1 MKQTKMKVKNEQR
14 VVEINTS
21 KFKLVEYAGHLN
33 GIDQTAIKLFSQAL
47 VPQDEGM
54 IIEIVTMG

>member
-1 MKQTKMKVKNEQR
+1 MKRLLIFSTLLCLTLSAYSQHVYPEVFDNCYLDEFIFEQDK
-14 VVEINTS
+14 I
-21 KFKLVEYAGHLN
+21 
-33 GIDQTAIKLFSQAL
+33 L